1 LSRRRNRENRGS
13 KHPNNAR
20 CDFGDLDFIKLRL
33 EPPCPPIV
41 FLKSFQRGVPPR
53 KRHAARDPKKL
64 GRILE
69 DVSDRVD
76 VVRILGGD
84 KLREQR
90 FDFTYGY

>member
-1 LSRRRNRENRGS
+1 MFPDS
-13 KHPNNAR
+13 
-20 CDFGDLDFIKLRL
+20 
-33 EPPCPPIV
+33 